1 VAGCADT
8 IATALTYADT
18 PGLFVP
24 NAFSPNG
31 DGVNDRFIP
40 NAPPQDNRALLRI
53 FNRWGQELLTTAD
66 LTNGWDGTADG
77 APVPDGIYAYL
88 LRAPDPCTPS
98 NQVEL
103 RGHVTVLR

>member
-1 VAGCADT
+1 
-8 IATALTYADT
+8 
-18 PGLFVP
+18 LFVP

-53 FNRWGQELLTTAD
+53 FNRWGEEVFTATD
-66 LTNGWDGTADG
+66 LANGWDGTSGGVA
-77 APVPDGIYAYL
+77 VPDGVYVYL
-88 LRAPDPCTPS
+88 LRATDPCAPT

-103 RGHVTVLR
+103 RGHVTLLR